1 MKKII
6 LTALFALLLLNS
18 NLFSQENRQNKVLL
32 NYDDSDYESV
42 WKLAIRP
49 SFGIKNGDIGEYV
62 FLKDP
67 IYSDDKLS
75 SLDWNFS
82 PEYYFSLG
90 VDSGYKS
97 FKFGLNLWTAIPTAC
112 GKIQDYDWL
121 NNYYGTGADQVIA
134 TSGYDY
140 LTNYSESDN
149 YISHDVGFSVN
160 AGWDFE
166 IAKVLHINPFAAF
179 EMSEIKFTAKGGHAS
194 YGQGVPGTYTDDDGT
209 ILSATDHFYPY
220 NDSDSSHLTE
230 YDWGSSEK
238 VLSYKRDLYLVWI
251 GLNLDYTLP
260 QQWTLDRP
268 LTVKAGFSASPYV
281 YAFNE
286 DYHYLGYTYYADIC
300 EGFFKAF
307 KINAGLNYGISR
319 KLSVNFDFSYFLLN
333 EIRGESYSRSSGSK
347 TWSHSSDSEG
357 GADAEWVDFSLGVK
371 YIFF

>member
-6 LTALFALLLLNS
+6 LPALFALLLLNS
-18 NLFSQENRQNKVLL
+18 NLFSQESGQKKVLL

-75 SLDWNFS
+75 YLDWNFS

-112 GKIQDYDWL
+112 GKIQDYDWF
-121 NNYYGTGADQVIA
+121 NNYSVYVTS
-134 TSGYDY
+134 TSGHDY

-149 YISHDVGFSVN
+149 YISHDAGFSVN

-179 EMSEIKFTAKGGHAS
+179 EMSETKFKAKGMYAS
-194 YGQGVPGTYTDDDGT
+194 YGFKTSDESGDTY
-209 ILSATDHFYPY
+209 FYPY
-220 NDSDSSHLTE
+220 NDSDPSHVYNPSENSSTT
-230 YDWGSSEK
+230 
-238 VLSYKRDLYLVWI
+238 VLSYKRDLYLVWV

-268 LTVKAGFSASPYV
+268 LTIKAGFSASPYV

-286 DYHYLGYTYYADIC
+286 DYHPFALYGPTYFADIC

-307 KINAGLNYGISR
+307 KINAGLNYGITR
-319 KLSVNFDFSYFLLN
+319 KLSVNFDFSYFILN
-333 EIRGESYSRSSGSK
+333 EIRGETYSRLATSK
-347 TWSHSSDSEG
+347 TWSHPTDSQG
-357 GADAEWVDFSLGVK
+357 GADAEWFDISLGVK
-371 YIFF
+371 YTFF

>member
-6 LTALFALLLLNS
+6 LPALFALLLLNS
-18 NLFSQENRQNKVLL
+18 NLFGQAGGQKKVLL

-75 SLDWNFS
+75 YLDWNFS

-97 FKFGLNLWTAIPTAC
+97 FKFGLNLWTGLPTAC
-112 GKIQDYDWL
+112 GKIQDYDWF
-121 NNYYGTGADQVIA
+121 NNYSAYVTS
-134 TSGYDY
+134 TSGHDY

-149 YISHDVGFSVN
+149 YISHDLGFSVN
-160 AGWDFE
+160 AGWNFE

-179 EMSEIKFTAKGGHAS
+179 EMSEIKFTAKGLYAS
-194 YGQGVPGTYTDDDGT
+194 YGFSTSDESGDTYY
-209 ILSATDHFYPY
+209 YPY
-220 NDSDSSHLTE
+220 NDSDPSHVDNPSMNSSTTVLT
-230 YDWGSSEK
+230 
-238 VLSYKRDLYLVWI
+238 YKRDLYLVWV

-268 LTVKAGFSASPYV
+268 LTIKAGFSASPYV

-286 DYHYLGYTYYADIC
+286 DYHPFASNGPTYFADVC

-319 KLSVNFDFSYFLLN
+319 KLSVIFDFSYFILN
-333 EIRGESYSRSSGSK
+333 EIRGETYYRLSTSN
-347 TWSHSSDSEG
+347 TWTHPSDSEG

>member
-6 LTALFALLLLNS
+6 LPALFALLLLNS
-18 NLFSQENRQNKVLL
+18 NLFSQESGQKKVLL

-75 SLDWNFS
+75 YLDWNFS

-112 GKIQDYDWL
+112 GKIQDYDWF
-121 NNYYGTGADQVIA
+121 NNYSAYVTS

-194 YGQGVPGTYTDDDGT
+194 YGNETYEGGSTPSLPPDY
-209 ILSATDHFYPY
+209 FYPY
-220 NDSDSSHLTE
+220 NDSDSSHVTE
-230 YDWGSSEK
+230 YDWGSSKK

-251 GLNLDYTLP
+251 GLNLDYTIP
-260 QQWTLDRP
+260 QQWTLHRP
-268 LTVKAGFSASPYV
+268 LTIKAGFSASPYV

-286 DYHYLGYTYYADIC
+286 DFHYLNDMYYADVC

-307 KINAGLNYGISR
+307 KINAGLNYGITR
-319 KLSVNFDFSYFLLN
+319 KFSVNFDFSYFILN
-333 EIRGESYSRSSGSK
+333 EIRGETYYRSSGSK
-347 TWSHSSDSEG
+347 TWTHPSDSEG
-357 GADAEWVDFSLGVK
+357 GADAKWFDISTGVK
-371 YIFF
+371 YTFF